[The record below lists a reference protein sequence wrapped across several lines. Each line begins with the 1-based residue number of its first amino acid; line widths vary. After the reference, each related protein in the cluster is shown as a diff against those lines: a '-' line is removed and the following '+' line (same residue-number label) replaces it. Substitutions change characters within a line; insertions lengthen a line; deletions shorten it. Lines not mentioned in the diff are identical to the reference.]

1 MLHCVDLTSLS
12 LILFHCHHHF
22 TFQLILMPPRSVKV
36 AVIGA
41 GVSGLIAA
49 KELHQQGHT
58 VTIFEK
64 NNRIGGTW
72 VYDPKTDSDP
82 LSINPTRE
90 IIHSSLYHSLRTNLP
105 RQVMG
110 FLDYP
115 FSKRE
120 SGDPRTFPGHEEV
133 LRFLEDFAGEFGIHG
148 LTRFET
154 EVVKV
159 ERKEK
164 ENEWVVESRVSRGS
178 DSVSREVFE
187 AVVVCSGHFV
197 EPKLGVVPGI
207 ENWRRFQMHSH
218 NYRVPHSFKD
228 QVVVLIGL
236 GPSSFDI
243 SRDIADVAKEVH
255 VATKPN
261 PKLNDIKFEKIRNIS
276 FHTLIECVHEDG
288 LVTFED
294 GFSIYADAIIHC
306 TGYKYHIPFLE
317 TNGIVTIEDNRVG
330 PLYKHVFPPSLAP
343 WLSFIGLTYRE
354 TIFNV
359 LELQAKWVAR
369 VLSGKILLP
378 TEEEMTE
385 SVKKLYQ
392 FLEENALPKRHTHSL
407 SPFQADYKQWL
418 VAEIGLPPL
427 EDWRDNMWMECFKN
441 FSEMKEMY
449 RDEWDDNYWDSIIQN
464 ESAFEKAKI
473 SNV

>member
-1 MLHCVDLTSLS
+1 MA
-12 LILFHCHHHF
+12 
-22 TFQLILMPPRSVKV
+22 PRSVKV

-49 KELHQQGHT
+49 KELQEQGHT
-58 VTIFEK
+58 VVIFEK
-64 NNRIGGTW
+64 NNRVGGTW

-82 LSINPTRE
+82 LSIEPTRE
-90 IIHSSLYHSLRTNLP
+90 IIHSSLYQSLRTNLP

-115 FSKRE
+115 FGKRE
-120 SGDPRTFPGHEEV
+120 SGDPRSFPGHEEV
-133 LRFLEDFAGEFGIHG
+133 VRFLEDFAGEFGIYG

-159 ERKEK
+159 ERKGKGKGK
-164 ENEWVVESRVSRGS
+164 EWEVESRLTRGS
-178 DSVSREVFE
+178 ESVSREVFE

-228 QVVVLIGL
+228 QVVILIGL

-243 SRDIADVAKEVH
+243 SRDIAHVAKELH

-261 PKLNDIKFEKIRNIS
+261 PLLKDINFQTVANIS
-276 FHTLIECVHEDG
+276 FHSLIEYVHEDG

-294 GFSIYADAIIHC
+294 GFSTYADAIIHC

-343 WLSFIGLTYRE
+343 CLSFIGLTYRE

-359 LELQAKWVAR
+359 IELQAKWVAR

-392 FLEENALPKRHTHSL
+392 FIEENALPKRHTHSL
-407 SPFQADYKQWL
+407 RPFQADYKQWL

-427 EDWRDNMWMECFKN
+427 EDWRDDMWMECFKN

-449 RDEWDDNYWDSIIQN
+449 RDEWDDNYWDSIIQ
-464 ESAFEKAKI
+464 SGSSFEEEKI

>member
-228 QVVVLIGL
+228 Q
-236 GPSSFDI
+236 
-243 SRDIADVAKEVH
+243 
-255 VATKPN
+255 
-261 PKLNDIKFEKIRNIS
+261 
-276 FHTLIECVHEDG
+276 IECVHEDG

-464 ESAFEKAKI
+464 GSAFEKAKI

>member
-1 MLHCVDLTSLS
+1 MAL
-12 LILFHCHHHF
+12 
-22 TFQLILMPPRSVKV
+22 RSVKV

-41 GVSGLIAA
+41 GVSGLVTA
-49 KELHQQGHT
+49 KELQQEGHN
-58 VTIFEK
+58 VVVFEK
-64 NNRIGGTW
+64 NNRVGGTW
-72 VYDPKTDSDP
+72 VYDPKADSDP
-82 LSINPTRE
+82 LSIDPTRKSV
-90 IIHSSLYHSLRTNLP
+90 HSSVYHSLRTNLP
-105 RQVMG
+105 RHIMG

-115 FSKRE
+115 LAKRE

-133 LRFLEDFAGEFGIHG
+133 LRFLEDFAGEFGIHR

-159 ERKEK
+159 ERNGKG
-164 ENEWVVESRVSRGS
+164 NEWVVESRMTRES
-178 DSVSREVFE
+178 DSVSCEVFD

-207 ENWRRFQMHSH
+207 ENFGGFQMHSH

-228 QVVVLIGL
+228 QVVILIGL

-243 SRDIADVAKEVH
+243 SRDIAEVAKEVH

-261 PKLNDIKFEKIRNIS
+261 PVLKGMKLENVRNIC
-276 FHTLIECVHEDG
+276 FHTLIKCIYEDG
-288 LVTFED
+288 LVAFED

-354 TIFNV
+354 TIFLV
-359 LELQAKWVAR
+359 IELQAKWVAR
-369 VLSGKILLP
+369 VLSGKVLLP
-378 TEEEMTE
+378 TEEEMME
-385 SVKKLYQ
+385 SVKDIYR
-392 FLEENALPKRHTHSL
+392 FMEENALPKRHTHSIR
-407 SPFQADYKQWL
+407 PFQADYKGWL
-418 VAEIGLPPL
+418 VKQIGLPPL
-427 EDWRDNMWMECFKN
+427 EDWRDDMLMECFKN
-441 FSEMKEMY
+441 FAEMNEMY
-449 RDEWDDNYWDSIIQN
+449 RDEWDDKYWDAIIQ
-464 ESAFEKAKI
+464 SG
-473 SNV
+473 STS